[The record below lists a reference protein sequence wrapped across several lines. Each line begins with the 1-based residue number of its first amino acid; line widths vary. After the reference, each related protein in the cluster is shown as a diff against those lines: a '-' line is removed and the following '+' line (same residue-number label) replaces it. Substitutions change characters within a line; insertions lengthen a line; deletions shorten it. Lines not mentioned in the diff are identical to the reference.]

1 MPHTDPLSQFYTLFT
16 VGVGLLLVGCSNA
29 LVGTGSRWRTLTIV
43 AFASLVCVGLA
54 SLLTEQL
61 VPWFAGVGFV
71 CVGCAYVSNLA
82 AVRSLVS
89 NSTIRSVCIASVGLC
104 LLLGSGWHY
113 DAQKQSLNDESNQLF
128 QLQFNR
134 SPGVEDT
141 SVHAVTDAGTPLHLM
156 KSLEERTPADS
167 ALAERQYLS
176 AMYQKET
183 IIRRQPATDVS
194 NCHGWVFTG
203 GRYSLAKEDVER
215 ILTDNH
221 YTTTKQA
228 QVHDLVIYRDG
239 NQSVTHTAMICAVL
253 VDGTILVEGKWGR
266 LGVYIHDVHGSC
278 YGDNFHYYHSPR
290 VGHIVRGLSPVPQSS
305 LTSSQREP
313 DIKH

>member
-16 VGVGLLLVGCSNA
+16 VGVWLLILGCGHA
-29 LVGTGSRWRTLTIV
+29 ILGTGSRWRSLTIV
-43 AFASLVCVGLA
+43 TAANIVCVGLA
-54 SLLTEQL
+54 SLLSEQL
-61 VPWFAGVGFV
+61 VPWFTGVGFV
-71 CVGCAYVSNLA
+71 GVVCAYASNLA

-89 NSTIRSVCIASVGLC
+89 NSTIRSGCIATVGMC

-113 DAQKQSLNDESNQLF
+113 DAQSNALIDESDQ
-128 QLQFNR
+128 QLQLQLNH

-141 SVHAVTDAGTPLHLM
+141 SVHAVTDAGTPLRLT

-167 ALAERQYLS
+167 ALVERQFLS

-203 GRYSLAKEDVER
+203 GRNSLGKDDVER
-215 ILTDNH
+215 ILIENH
-221 YTTTKQA
+221 YATTKQA

-253 VDGTILVEGKWGR
+253 DDGTILVEGKWGR
-266 LGVYIHDVHGSC
+266 LGVYIHDVHGSY

-290 VGHIVRGLSPVPQSS
+290 VGHVVRGMSPVPQSS
-305 LTSSQREP
+305 LTNSQRGPEF
-313 DIKH
+313 KH

>member
-16 VGVGLLLVGCSNA
+16 VGVWLLILGCGNA
-29 LVGTGSRWRTLTIV
+29 ILGTGSRWRSLTIV
-43 AFASLVCVGLA
+43 TVASLACVGLA
-54 SLLTEQL
+54 SLLIDRL
-61 VPWFAGVGFV
+61 VPWFAGVGFASAGL
-71 CVGCAYVSNLA
+71 VGVSSLP
-82 AVRSLVS
+82 AVRSLS
-89 NSTIRSVCIASVGLC
+89 SIATIRSACVASVGVC

-113 DAQKQSLNDESNQLF
+113 DAQNNAINDESSDLF
-128 QLQFNR
+128 QLLANH
-134 SPGVEDT
+134 SPGVEDP
-141 SVHAVTDAGTPLHLM
+141 SVHAVTDAGTPLRVT

-167 ALAERQYLS
+167 ALAERQFLS

-183 IIRRQPATDVS
+183 VIRRQPANNVS

-203 GRYSLAKEDVER
+203 GRNSLGKDDVER
-215 ILTDNH
+215 ILTENR
-221 YTTTKQA
+221 YATTPQA

-253 VDGTILVEGKWGR
+253 GDGTVLVEGKWGQ
-266 LGVYIHDVHGSC
+266 LGVYIHDVRGSC

-290 VGHIVRGLSPVPQSS
+290 VGHVVHGLAPMPQSNVAN
-305 LTSSQREP
+305 SQRGP

>member
-1 MPHTDPLSQFYTLFT
+1 MCEHVTFFRIGNRL
-16 VGVGLLLVGCSNA
+16 
-29 LVGTGSRWRTLTIV
+29 
-43 AFASLVCVGLA
+43 
-54 SLLTEQL
+54 
-61 VPWFAGVGFV
+61 
-71 CVGCAYVSNLA
+71 CVGCAYVSNQA

-203 GRYSLAKEDVER
+203 GRNSLGKDDVER
-215 ILTDNH
+215 ILTENR
-221 YTTTKQA
+221 YATTPQA